1 MTFTELVNEVMA
13 RTRQTSTEAQ
23 TRIGREVND
32 RYRRVQTTVGLQTSR
47 MTVLDAVTVPGEEHV
62 TFSASK
68 VIDVWIAAP
77 AGQRRML
84 QQITFNDWRSRQVS
98 VNPNNGQPTFYAIGE
113 WDGEGVR
120 VYFSP
125 VPDQAYTVRADAIGL
140 PTALIDAGVP
150 AFTPDF
156 HDVIMYGALADEW
169 TQLKQEELARGATGL
184 YEQRLSELRY
194 YIAKE
199 NSLAIVQGG
208 RGGLN
213 RGDYIP
219 GYTVP
224 PPGWYR

>member
-1 MTFTELVNEVMA
+1 MTFTELVTEVLA
-13 RTRQTSTEAQ
+13 RTRQTSPEAQ

-47 MTVLDAVTVPGEEHV
+47 QAVVDAVTVPAQEHV
-62 TFSASK
+62 TFAASK
-68 VIDVWIAAP
+68 VIDVWLAEP
-77 AGQRRML
+77 SGLRRML

-113 WDGEGVR
+113 WDAEGVR

-125 VPDQAYTVRADAIGL
+125 VPDQVYTVRADVIGL
-140 PTALIDAGVP
+140 PTLLAGTDLP
-150 AFTPDF
+150 AFAPDF

-169 TQLKQEELARGATGL
+169 QQLKQEELARGAVAQ
-184 YEQRLSELRY
+184 YEGRLAELRY

-208 RGGLN
+208 RGGFN
-213 RGDYIP
+213 RGDYLP

>member
-32 RYRRVQTTVGLQTSR
+32 RYRRVQTTVGLGTSR
-47 MTVLDAVTVPGEEHV
+47 PMTVSALTIAGEQSVSVP
-62 TFSASK
+62 ASK
-68 VIDVWIAAP
+68 VIDVWIDQP
-77 AGQRRML
+77 AGLRRML

-98 VNPNNGQPTFYAIGE
+98 VNPNNGQPTFYAIGS
-113 WDGEGVR
+113 WGSDTVAI
-120 VYFSP
+120 YFSP
-125 VPDQAYTVRADAIGL
+125 IPDQVYTVKADVLGLAVPLIGAMA
-140 PTALIDAGVP
+140 PWFSA
-150 AFTPDF
+150 DF